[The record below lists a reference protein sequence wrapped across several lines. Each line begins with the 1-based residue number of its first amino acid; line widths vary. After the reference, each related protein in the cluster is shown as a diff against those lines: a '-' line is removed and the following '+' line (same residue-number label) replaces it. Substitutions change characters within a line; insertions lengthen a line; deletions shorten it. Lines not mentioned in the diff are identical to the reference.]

1 MPGALAV
8 RSRAAGHGIAISRVR
23 VAAISVVHARAEFDG
38 RKGPGRRVRV
48 ADNTTD
54 DTIGG
59 IGLTAAASCGDCIGA
74 RALLASHGSAA
85 PVPQRSSRRSR
96 SDIMRQSKLLLPPA
110 LAVLP
115 GAAARA
121 AASVTT
127 NNRRL
132 AQRPDFRS
140 GTRPGAQP
148 VLESRQHRRR
158 VTAWQHGI
166 ASERRRIPD
175 PNFGRDGRAG
185 RTVGPP
191 LAPVAGAAASNVD
204 SGLHR
209 ALPCGRPGTPGSR
222 PVAD

>member
-1 MPGALAV
+1 MPGALAM
-8 RSRAAGHGIAISRVR
+8 RSRAAGHGIATPRMR

-38 RKGPGRRVRV
+38 RKGPGRRIRV

-85 PVPQRSSRRSR
+85 PVPQRSPGRSR
-96 SDIMRQSKLLLPPA
+96 SDIMRQSKLCFTA
-110 LAVLP
+110 A
-115 GAAARA
+115 GARRA
-121 AASVTT
+121 TRCRIT
-127 NNRRL
+127 GGGERHHEHNRRL
-132 AQRPDFRS
+132 AQRPDFPS

-185 RTVGPP
+185 
-191 LAPVAGAAASNVD
+191 
-204 SGLHR
+204 
-209 ALPCGRPGTPGSR
+209 
-222 PVAD
+222 